1 MLSTID
7 NLALVKEML
16 DRVLTTGEVRP
27 LLEGLADDVAFTVT
41 APDAKPRD
49 ATGKAAV
56 REYFQTVGDL
66 VTFWRVKYSRNG
78 ERVAVLAEESFTIEP
93 GGLEAESHVALLFEL
108 RNGLIVRLLVVESPA
123 VSAGAGTEMA
133 RYPKVNAFSEGGHR
147 GMLNIVD

>member
-16 DRVLTTGEVRP
+16 DRVLTTGRVRP
-27 LLEGLADDVAFTVT
+27 LLEGLAEDVAFTVT
-41 APDAKPRD
+41 APDAKPRE

-108 RNGLIVRLLVVESPA
+108 RNGLIVRLLVVESPP
-123 VSAGAGTEMA
+123 VSASVGTEMA
-133 RYPKVNAFSEGGHR
+133 QGRRWSAV
-147 GMLNIVD
+147 